1 MRLAQKLKTKT
12 LLTLMRGIAGVER
25 LIKGQCWSEG
35 KWYGGWYDQEKRTF
49 YQKESKNG

>member
-25 LIKGQCWSEG
+25 LIKGHAV
-35 KWYGGWYDQEKRTF
+35 DPFNPTF
-49 YQKESKNG
+49 LENPYTTWANLSC